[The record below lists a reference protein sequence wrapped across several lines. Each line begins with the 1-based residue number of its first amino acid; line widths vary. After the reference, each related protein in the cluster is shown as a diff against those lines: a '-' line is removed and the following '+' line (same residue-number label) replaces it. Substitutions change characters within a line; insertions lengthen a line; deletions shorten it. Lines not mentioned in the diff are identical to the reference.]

1 MKHIITGLLT
11 ALVLAAPAQAQK
23 PQPMKER
30 GARYE
35 VVKEW
40 RKAFGQLKKEV
51 EALKKEV
58 AELKRNQRIRSRVR
72 SRKPS
77 IRSKRGRPDVR
88 KSQGRKGVK
97 KTPHTPKKR

>member
-51 EALKKEV
+51 EALKKEI
-58 AELKRNQRIRSRVR
+58 AQMKKSQGRRSRVR
-72 SRKPS
+72 STRPP
-77 IRSKRGRPDVR
+77 IRQQRGRPTGK

>member
-1 MKHIITGLLT
+1 MKHIIIGLLT

-40 RKAFGQLKKEV
+40 RKAFGQLKREV
-51 EALKKEV
+51 EALKKEI
-58 AELKRNQRIRSRVR
+58 AELKRNQRIRGRVR
-72 SRKPS
+72 SSKPS
-77 IRSKRGRPDVR
+77 IRSRRGRP
-88 KSQGRKGVK
+88 SA
-97 KTPHTPKKR
+97 PKKAPIKNKKR

>member
-51 EALKKEV
+51 EALKKEI
-58 AELKRNQRIRSRVR
+58 AELKRNQRLRSRVR
-72 SRKPS
+72 SSKPS
-77 IRSKRGRPDVR
+77 IRSRRGRPDMR
-88 KSQGRKGVK
+88 KSQGKGGM
-97 KTPHTPKKR
+97 KKRPTPNKKR